1 MNEIVKKND
10 LSVSKTTYTPM
21 KTDHYDI
28 YPQNEQLNENVRYWN
43 AMGALLYVSTV
54 TKLAVSTCVN
64 ILGWRNEKLME
75 TDWLAIENVIR
86 YINTTKY
93 YKFLFDKSKPPILTE
108 YYDSD

>member
-1 MNEIVKKND
+1 
-10 LSVSKTTYTPM
+10 M
-21 KTDHYDI
+21 KIDHYNI

-43 AMGALLYVSTV
+43 AMGALP
-54 TKLAVSTCVN
+54 AVSTCVN

-75 TDWLAIENVIR
+75 ADWLAIEKVIR
-86 YINTTKY
+86 YINTTRY